1 MTATIKR
8 VFPKIASSRKVPDEI
23 KATIGKLARD
33 PHGTA
38 RGSQNI
44 RIPDQRVLS
53 HVANK
58 TIASINDA
66 RNMFQVLPDM
76 DYARQIIVSATIS
89 PGDLTDTKVIYSV
102 NNDDLDTNLTGP
114 MLREVQSF
122 FDDTYRI
129 TKLLPKILNDV
140 LFEKGSYP
148 ILIMPESSIDQI
160 INTDQY
166 KGASLE
172 AAVVSLENHLKEEV
186 GQDGVYVPWGALGF
200 PSQVKGQAGVSFE
213 SLKQEEYAKYSH
225 ISFPSMESNDGKN
238 VARKSACEALNL
250 IAGKH
255 DKNFVVTDNANILKR
270 PMVLET
276 KRKLS
281 IRRIYGGK
289 LRGGLNRT
297 ARPSAQP
304 SAQPLTG
311 AKVHYDGKNVSLSAS
326 AESAPS
332 MEASSDKKMST
343 LNEVES
349 AFYSQRRYKHIPVQ
363 PVLTKTQVG
372 ADTYGHPVVMHLSP
386 ESVIPI
392 HVPGNPA
399 EHVAYFVLL
408 DINGN
413 PLNVTAHD
421 NYYDDIRN
429 QLNGN
434 DQFSSQVLQTA
445 RRGHEG
451 QGTLNNEIIE
461 EMTRIHSE
469 TIESDLLS
477 RLRAGVMEGEYN
489 ISRTDHINQVMFS
502 RHLKGQKTIMLYVP
516 AEMLTYIAFEYNEYG
531 VGKSLLEDAKILG
544 SIRAALMLSNTLA
557 TINNAA
563 GGKTITI
570 TLDPK
575 DENPAETVEF
585 LLSEHAKVN
594 SEGFARIIG
603 QTHPLGLADQI
614 QNHGVNVV
622 VEGNTRYPETKF
634 DVSSRDGTARTID
647 SEIEKTFR
655 DRHFQVFGLS
665 AEMADGINEADFA
678 TTVVQKNLMLLKR
691 VIQNQDKLE
700 PFLCDFV
707 RQYSLNSGILLDLL
721 RTIVGENK
729 KYLDKGERDSAGID
743 EFIHEFLMALEVS
756 LPRPEINDIAK
767 QMEAY
772 DAYTAGLEKIIDAH
786 LSEEMFITD
795 ANVGVE
801 DILPAVKK
809 NVMAEFQRR
818 WLRQR
823 NIMSEVDIFSTMD
836 EDDAPSFN
844 FMEVSEKHMEGLTNT
859 LMKYMKSAL
868 KGKEKKAAKIAEIE
882 ALKEAANNPGGD
894 GTDGLNDTGELGDDG
909 LGDPNAELGADADPN
924 ALDSGGVD
932 DGTGNIDGFDGL
944 DDPNAE
950 LGADADPNADPVLAE
965 GADGVDAVDPLA
977 EPGADDAA
985 LAAEPGADAEVDA
998 FAAPADADAP
1008 LEDVPAVDADAEIP
1022 AGDDVAIPDADA
1034 AVPPAED
1041 APIPDAD
1048 APPAEETPPAD
1059 DLDLG
1064 ADAPLPDAEEP
1075 PADDAPVV
1083 EEPPAEPDA
1092 EVPEIP
1098 DVEAPPAEEPP
1109 AEPEAAAEEPPVEE
1123 PEPVEP
1129 TEEEP
1134 PVEPEPPVEEEP
1146 VPEAEPVEDE
1156 PKPELTDEQQ
1166 GTVDAAKVLDT
1177 MTEQEEEM
1185 PDAGDLSAN
1194 IDIPEH
1200 EDAEESAADKE
1211 AREKKEKDE
1220 KDE

>member
-1 MTATIKR
+1 MSTTIKR
-8 VFPKIASSRKVPDEI
+8 VFPKIASSRRIPDEM

-89 PGDLTDTKVIYSV
+89 PGDLTDTKVIYSI

-160 INTDQY
+160 INADQY
-166 KGASLE
+166 KSASLE
-172 AAVVSLENHLKEEV
+172 SAVASLENHLKEEV
-186 GQDGVYVPWGALGF
+186 GPEGVYVPWGALGF
-200 PSQVKGQAGVSFE
+200 PSQQKGGTGVSFE
-213 SLKQEEYAKYSH
+213 SMKIEEYAKYSH
-225 ISFPSMESNDGKN
+225 ISFPSMESNDSKN
-238 VARKSACEALNL
+238 DGRKRACDALNV
-250 IAGKH
+250 IAKQH

-289 LRGGLNRT
+289 LRGGLKT
-297 ARPSAQP
+297 ASRAASAAP
-304 SAQPLTG
+304 KTNPMAGTS
-311 AKVHYDGKNVSLSAS
+311 VHYDGKNVALSAS
-326 AESAPS
+326 NESVS
-332 MEASSDKKMST
+332 MEADRKPTT
-343 LNEVES
+343 LNETES

-363 PVLTKTQVG
+363 PVLTKTQVN

-392 HVPGNPA
+392 HVPGNPS

-434 DQFSSQVLQTA
+434 DSFSSSVLQTA
-445 RRGHEG
+445 RRGMEG

-516 AEMLTYIAFEYNEYG
+516 AEMLTYIAFDYNEYG

-557 TINNAA
+557 SINNAA

-634 DVSSRDGTARTID
+634 DVSSRDGTAKTID
-647 SEIEKTFR
+647 SELEKTFR

-700 PFLCDFV
+700 PFLCDIV
-707 RQYSLNSGILLDLL
+707 RQYTLNSGILLDLL
-721 RTIVGENK
+721 RVIVNDNK
-729 KYLDKGERDSAGID
+729 KFLDKGERDAAGVD
-743 EFIHEFLMALEVS
+743 EFIHEFIMSLEVS

-823 NIMSEVDIFSTMD
+823 NIMPEVDIFSTMD
-836 EDDAPSFN
+836 DEDAPVFN
-844 FMEVSEKHMEGLTNT
+844 FMEVSQKHMEGLTNT
-859 LMKYMKSAL
+859 LMKYMKAAL
-868 KGKEKKAAKIAEIE
+868 KGKEKKAAKAQEIE
-882 ALKEAANNPGGD
+882 DLKNPSDDGMGG
-894 GTDGLNDTGELGDDG
+894 GLGDDTGELGGDGLDGANGLDANGDADALGGDG
-909 LGDPNAELGADADPN
+909 LGDGL
-924 ALDSGGVD
+924 D
-932 DGTGNIDGFDGL
+932 DGTGL
-944 DDPNAE
+944 D
-950 LGADADPNADPVLAE
+950 GADA
-965 GADGVDAVDPLA
+965 GVDPLA
-977 EPGADDAA
+977 DPALGDDPGAMGEDGAPVDAAVDTDIAAMSATDAPEATDDIPAVDDAA
-985 LAAEPGADAEVDA
+985 VPEVDA
-998 FAAPADADAP
+998 PVDDAAALDT
-1008 LEDVPAVDADAEIP
+1008 DVPAVDA
-1022 AGDDVAIPDADA
+1022 PDASLD
-1034 AVPPAED
+1034 VPEVTDD
-1041 APIPDAD
+1041 APIPEAG
-1048 APPAEETPPAD
+1048 AEPA
-1059 DLDLG
+1059 
-1064 ADAPLPDAEEP
+1064 
-1075 PADDAPVV
+1075 
-1083 EEPPAEPDA
+1083 AEPDA
-1092 EVPEIP
+1092 ALPVAELP
-1098 DVEAPPAEEPP
+1098 DVEAPEVAEEIP
-1109 AEPEAAAEEPPVEE
+1109 AATE
-1123 PEPVEP
+1123 PEPVV
-1129 TEEEP
+1129 EEEP
-1134 PVEPEPPVEEEP
+1134 PVVEEETPPVVEEEAETTDEPVEPEPSAEPLTEPEEVVEEE
-1146 VPEAEPVEDE
+1146 V
-1156 PKPELTDEQQ
+1156 KPELTEEDQE
-1166 GTVDAAKVLDT
+1166 TVDAAQVIDA

-1200 EDAEESAADKE
+1200 EEAEETAEEKE
-1211 AREKKEKDE
+1211 AREKKEKEDKE
-1220 KDE
+1220 E

>member
-8 VFPKIASSRKVPDEI
+8 VFPKIASSRRVPDEI

-102 NNDDLDTNLTGP
+102 ANDDLDTNLTGP

-160 INTDQY
+160 INADQY

-213 SLKQEEYAKYSH
+213 SLKVEEYAKYSH
-225 ISFPSMESNDGKN
+225 VAFPSMESNDSKN
-238 VARKSACEALNL
+238 VARKNACDALNL

-297 ARPSAQP
+297 ARPTQTASAK
-304 SAQPLTG
+304 PLTG
-311 AKVHYDGKNVSLSAS
+311 ATVRYDGKSVSLSAS

-332 MEASSDKKMST
+332 MEAASDKKMST

-707 RQYSLNSGILLDLL
+707 RQYALNSGILLDLL
-721 RTIVGENK
+721 RDIVAENK

-743 EFIHEFLMALEVS
+743 EFIHEFIMALEVS

-882 ALKEAANNPGGD
+882 KLKELANNPAGD
-894 GTDGLNDTGELGDDG
+894 GADGLNDTGELGDDG
-909 LGDPNAELGADADPN
+909 LGDPNAPLGDDADPN
-924 ALDSGGVD
+924 ALGGDGLDDGTGVD
-932 DGTGNIDGFDGL
+932 DGLGL

-950 LGADADPNADPVLAE
+950 LDPLADPNADPALAE
-965 GADGVDAVDPLA
+965 TPDGVDAADPLA

-998 FAAPADADAP
+998 FAMPADAEAP
-1008 LEDVPAVDADAEIP
+1008 VDDIPAADAEVP
-1022 AGDDVAIPDADA
+1022 AGDDAAIPEVDAE
-1034 AVPPAED
+1034 VPPAED
-1041 APIPDAD
+1041 APIPDVA
-1048 APPAEETPPAD
+1048 PAD

-1075 PADDAPVV
+1075 VADDAPAV

-1092 EVPEIP
+1092 EVPDVEIP
-1098 DVEAPPAEEPP
+1098 DVEAPAAEEPP
-1109 AEPEAAAEEPPVEE
+1109 AEPPVEE
-1123 PEPVEP
+1123 EPAPTEPVE
-1129 TEEEP
+1129 EEPVEEEPLVEPVVDEPAPDAEP
-1134 PVEPEPPVEEEP
+1134 PVEPEDPTEEKEL
-1146 VPEAEPVEDE
+1146 PED
-1156 PKPELTDEQQ
+1156 QQ
-1166 GTVDAAKVLDT
+1166 ETVDAASALDT
-1177 MTEQEEEM
+1177 MTAPDEPMPDDGDLATNVEIPDAKDVEAETKAKEEE
-1185 PDAGDLSAN
+1185 
-1194 IDIPEH
+1194 
-1200 EDAEESAADKE
+1200 
-1211 AREKKEKDE
+1211 EKKKKEDEEKE
-1220 KDE
+1220 